1 MNAKRRA
8 ASLLLGVILAACAG
22 TPTSPMPTGSS
33 PPAPSPT
40 PITTFDSTAPPS
52 PNSTPVSTPV
62 PTPCPALHSPNPPTH
77 IETADGTTFDLVAS
91 RDADGTVRCSLVAS
105 TVHGVSGSGWRTMI
119 DRDWGPSEVVTGA
132 NSTVYLFLASL
143 TEFTVDGPNSRR
155 LLVVGP
161 EGIRADVA
169 TVWNLEKAPSGTLYL
184 VSSGPSSLAALGPD
198 GLPQAGWPYTVEGG
212 LSWPTFGKDGTA
224 YLTQSTSGGDA
235 LVALTPTGKVKA
247 GWPYAIP
254 GKVLWGWPGTG
265 APRIA
270 PDGSLY
276 GTFADGIYVVRP
288 DGRAKPGWPYLM
300 PSGTHTEVAV
310 RGGLGAQEF
319 HPTMTEDGRIYL
331 PVARD
336 SGTVAKDDVLCLRSD
351 GTPCPGWPVRLPE
364 GWAVMEMAIDGQG
377 VVQLALLAWG
387 RSEPIRDSYSRV
399 SIRPDGT
406 LFRRVEV
413 GETVSGIAD
422 AYGVT
427 QAALLAANPQI
438 TNPSLIHAGDDLV
451 IP

>member
-1 MNAKRRA
+1 MCEVR
-8 ASLLLGVILAACAG
+8 GI
-22 TPTSPMPTGSS
+22 SS
-33 PPAPSPT
+33 SY
-40 PITTFDSTAPPS
+40 
-52 PNSTPVSTPV
+52 
-62 PTPCPALHSPNPPTH
+62 TH
-77 IETADGTTFDLVAS
+77 VETADGTVFDLVAS

-105 TVHGVSGSGWRTMI
+105 RVHGVSGSGWRTMI
-119 DRDWGPSEVVTGA
+119 DRDWEPSEVVVGA

-143 TEFTVDGPNSRR
+143 TEFTLDGRNSRR

-169 TVWNLEKAPSGTLYL
+169 TIWNLEKAPSGTLYML
-184 VSSGPSSLAALGPD
+184 SEDVQPNGIDARSRSLAALGPD
-198 GLPQAGWPYTVEGG
+198 GLPQAGWPYTVDGYI
-212 LSWPTFGKDGTA
+212 SWPTFGEDGAA
-224 YLTQSTSGGDA
+224 YVAQSTSAGWA
-235 LVALTPTGKVKA
+235 LVALTPTGTVKA
-247 GWPYAIP
+247 GWPYAVP
-254 GKVLWGWPGTG
+254 GGPPVG

-276 GTFADGIYVVRP
+276 GAFADGIYVVRP
-288 DGRAKPGWPYLM
+288 DGGAKPGWPYLM
-300 PSGTHTEVAV
+300 PSGTHREVAV

-319 HPTMTEDGRIYL
+319 EPTMTEDGRIYL

-351 GTPCPGWPVRLPE
+351 GTSCPGWPVRLPE
-364 GWAVMEMAIDGQG
+364 GWAIWEMAIDAQG

-387 RSEPIRDSYSRV
+387 RSEPIRDSYTRV

-406 LFRRVEV
+406 LFHRVEA
-413 GETVSGIAD
+413 GDTVSGLAD

-427 QAALLAANPQI
+427 QAALLAANPQV
-438 TNPSLIHAGDDLV
+438 TDPSRVPVGDVLF